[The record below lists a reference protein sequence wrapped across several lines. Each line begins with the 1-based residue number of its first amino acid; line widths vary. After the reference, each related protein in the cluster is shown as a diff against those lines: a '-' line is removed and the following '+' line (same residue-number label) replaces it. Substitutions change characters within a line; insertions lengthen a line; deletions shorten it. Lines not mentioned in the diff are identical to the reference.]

1 MPDITFVADAWW
13 RVFLNDCG
21 VNGEMAERILTEI
34 ELRRQEWKNIA
45 NELSDKSTVFENQLV
60 AAKELLREVGNG
72 ELSEDVLFRIKRFL
86 DELA

>member
-1 MPDITFVADAWW
+1 
-13 RVFLNDCG
+13 
-21 VNGEMAERILTEI
+21 MAERILTEI